1 MCVRARQAGRKR
13 LGKDP
18 AIRRDL
24 ERDRLLPWAEGGEGL
39 VRQNAEAKGRGASFT
54 AGHAHTAACVSGAD
68 TGLTYCDLLDY
79 SVYFSHPTPPP
90 QLICIHV
97 CACMWVCTCEC
108 GAHRDQNRGSD
119 SLEVELQAVV
129 SGPVRVLGTEPQ
141 VLCKSSMHSYY
152 RAISP
157 AP

>member
-90 QLICIHV
+90 NLYVYMCVLVCGFVHV
-97 CACMWVCTCEC
+97 
-108 GAHRDQNRGSD
+108 S
-119 SLEVELQAVV
+119 VV
-129 SGPVRVLGTEPQ
+129 LTETRTGGQ
-141 VLCKSSMHSYY
+141 TLW
-152 RAISP
+152 R
-157 AP
+157 